1 VLVLVA
7 DHGTGSSNMGAALE
21 EHPCVFDVGEGF
33 GGSQMLWTSAQIDEC
48 GRVESPPAM
57 FDTDSHKLLSR
68 ENPKMELKIDTELR
82 KINRTLA
89 EISHPDKEASRA
101 AASLAATLDKGVNY
115 GKLYDGL
122 EYNFAEY
129 LLRVRDLICE
139 NVPENIC
146 PEKECTIS
154 TKMFPQFVDG
164 ITSAVLNKDDLE
176 LNACRDAQNQ
186 KAMGAWKDALS
197 SFKEN
202 PRIATVTLE
211 RDEKGRQFSMFHRF
225 SPTGTQF
232 DCSFARPESEF
243 AIVSK
248 DYTDH
253 QMKAEDCWKDPD
265 MCLNDALKLVSLS
278 PEAMGKA
285 GSQAIA
291 DELERREHE
300 NVLASRSC
308 STDPLATFRR
318 LKNEDVEMTSK
329 VPHDHDDNSIT
340 DRDDNHLADE
350 TAWSLE
356 QALRS
361 RSDVAT
367 LREDKVLAEAAA
379 HSERLQLTRSDVAK
393 LREDE
398 LLAEAADTQSAL
410 VVSQS
415 DVAARR
421 EEELRA
427 EAADT
432 TQALSTRGRK

>member
-1 VLVLVA
+1 VP
-7 DHGTGSSNMGAALE
+7 S
-21 EHPCVFDVGEGF
+21 DV
-33 GGSQMLWTSAQIDEC
+33 
-48 GRVESPPAM
+48 
-57 FDTDSHKLLSR
+57 
-68 ENPKMELKIDTELR
+68 
-82 KINRTLA
+82 
-89 EISHPDKEASRA
+89 
-101 AASLAATLDKGVNY
+101 
-115 GKLYDGL
+115 
-122 EYNFAEY
+122 
-129 LLRVRDLICE
+129 
-139 NVPENIC
+139 C
-146 PEKECTIS
+146 PEKQCTIS
-154 TKMFPQFVDG
+154 TKMFPQFIDG
-164 ITSAVLNKDDLE
+164 ITAMQLNKADLE
-176 LNACRDAQNQ
+176 PNPCHVAQNKQ
-186 KAMGAWKDALS
+186 AMVAWKDALK

-211 RDEKGRQFSMFHRF
+211 RDEKGRQFSIFHRF
-225 SPTGTQF
+225 AETGKEF
-232 DCSFARPESEF
+232 DCSFPRPESEF

-398 LLAEAADTQSAL
+398 LLAEGADTQSAL
-410 VVSQS
+410 DVSQS

>member
-1 VLVLVA
+1 
-7 DHGTGSSNMGAALE
+7 MGAALE

-33 GGSQMLWTSAQIDEC
+33 GGSQMLWTSAQINEC

-57 FDTDSHKLLSR
+57 FDTDSHKLIAR

-122 EYNFAEY
+122 DYNFAEY

-164 ITSAVLNKDDLE
+164 ITSAVLVKDDLE
-176 LNACRDAQNQ
+176 LNACRDAQNK

-202 PRIATVTLE
+202 PRIATVTLQ

-232 DCSFARPESEF
+232 DCSFARPESVF

-265 MCLNDALKLVSLS
+265 MCLNDALKLVGLS

-329 VPHDHDDNSIT
+329 EPRDHDDHSIT

-356 QALRS
+356 QLTKLEQALRGQ
-361 RSDVAT
+361 SDVAA
-367 LREDKVLAEAAA
+367 LREEKVLAEAAA
-379 HSERLQLTRSDVAK
+379 HSERLQLALSGVAARREEE
-393 LREDE
+393 LR
-398 LLAEAADTQSAL
+398 AEAADTQSAL

-421 EEELRA
+421 EAELRA

-432 TQALSTRGRK
+432 TQALDSRKKMIS